1 IVLAP
6 IVGLLMGDLQT
17 GLIVGGTLELIFM
30 GAVEIG
36 GGVTANYTIG
46 TIIGTAFAITT
57 GQDAQSALTIA
68 VPAALI
74 GSFFEVLAKT
84 GSTFIVNAVE
94 ESIRKNKIGGIT
106 IAVHSGNLLHFLSNF
121 IPIFLALFFGIQA
134 VENLLSS
141 TPDWLQNGIGVAGN
155 LLPALGFALLLM
167 TLVT

>member
-1 IVLAP
+1 MSVFMVFVLSLLGGFAYFSRRFMGELYLERPIVLAP
-6 IVGLLMGDLQT
+6 IVGLLMGDIQT

-57 GQDAQSALTIA
+57 GSDAQTSLTIA

-84 GSTFIVNAVE
+84 GSTFIVNGVE
-94 ESIRKNKIGGIT
+94 SSLEKGKVNIPL
-106 IAVHSGNLLHFLSNF
+106 AVHSGNLLH
-121 IPIFLALFFGIQA
+121 G
-134 VENLLSS
+134 
-141 TPDWLQNGIGVAGN
+141 
-155 LLPALGFALLLM
+155 
-167 TLVT
+167 